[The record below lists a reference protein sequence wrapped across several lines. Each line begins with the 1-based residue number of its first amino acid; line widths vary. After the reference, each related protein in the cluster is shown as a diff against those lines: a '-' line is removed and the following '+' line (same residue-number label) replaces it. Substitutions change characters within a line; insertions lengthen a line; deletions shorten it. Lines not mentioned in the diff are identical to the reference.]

1 MIYTEDLIEILKKNK
16 ISFYTGVPDSV
27 LKELSNKI
35 VGSNNFKHVM
45 AVNEGNAVSIGI
57 GHYLSTKKI
66 PCIYMQNSGL
76 GNAIN
81 PLASIAH
88 ENVYAIPLL
97 LVIGWRGSP
106 NKKDE
111 PQHMTKGKITTKL
124 LKLLNIDYCILK
136 NKNDL
141 YKLDMLINRSYKR
154 KKIVACL
161 LEKNILKNRI
171 KKKANFINKKFPT
184 RKEFLLSFLKE
195 IKNNYKIVST
205 TGYTSRELMQIRKEK
220 KLNKGKDFYMVGGMG
235 HASAVASSFALNST
249 NPIVCLD
256 GDGSILMHF
265 GSLFINGKIGNAN
278 FKHILLNNNSHESVG
293 GQETGAFNINFK
305 KIVSGLGYKKY
316 FKIYKK
322 NRVSLILKKFLK
334 SKGPSFLEVLISPG
348 TFHNLIRPQNLI
360 KIKNNFSKKK

>member
-1 MIYTEDLIEILKKNK
+1 MVYTEDLIEILKKNK

-35 VGSNNFKHVM
+35 DGLNNFKHVM

-106 NKKDE
+106 SKKDE

-136 NKNDL
+136 NNNDL
-141 YKLDMLINRSYKR
+141 YKLD
-154 KKIVACL
+154 
-161 LEKNILKNRI
+161 
-171 KKKANFINKKFPT
+171 
-184 RKEFLLSFLKE
+184 
-195 IKNNYKIVST
+195 
-205 TGYTSRELMQIRKEK
+205 
-220 KLNKGKDFYMVGGMG
+220 
-235 HASAVASSFALNST
+235 
-249 NPIVCLD
+249 
-256 GDGSILMHF
+256 
-265 GSLFINGKIGNAN
+265 
-278 FKHILLNNNSHESVG
+278 
-293 GQETGAFNINFK
+293 
-305 KIVSGLGYKKY
+305 
-316 FKIYKK
+316 
-322 NRVSLILKKFLK
+322 
-334 SKGPSFLEVLISPG
+334 VLIKS
-348 TFHNLIRPQNLI
+348 
-360 KIKNNFSKKK
+360 